1 MEYFERLKQTREDL
15 DISQTSA
22 AKAIGT
28 TQQQLYKYE
37 NGLQEMTVSRLQKL
51 CELYQVSADYILG
64 ISKDY
69 KWPR

>member
-69 KWPR
+69 RWPR